1 MVSVLHEFRNKRM
14 EENYMEEKKLKP
26 IQWIYGYCKKHL
38 WTVSLLAGF
47 SALIAGSFILLAL
60 VSSRIL
66 DIASGNSEGS
76 FLFYT
81 GMLAVIIAF
90 QAVLN
95 ILSSNLK
102 VRVSGKLEMQF
113 KQAIFSS
120 ILKKSYLEV
129 AKLHSGEIINRLTSD
144 IDILVNGIV
153 GIFPQMISLGTK
165 LIVGLLVLFRIDF
178 SFTFLILTIGML
190 MCVGSRIYSRKFRYL
205 HKEVQETSGVVRSF
219 LQECIE
225 NLIVIKSFSNES
237 WIGEQLSAHQQ
248 KNYQKKIKRNTISN
262 LANTTMYVMFTAG
275 YYAALVWGA
284 VQISRGILTFGT
296 LTAFLQII
304 GQIRAPF
311 RNVSG
316 LIPQYYSMLASAERL
331 MELEE
336 LSDELRQNEISHPHS
351 FYEKMQAIVFENV
364 SFSYEDGAIL
374 KDFSVRIEKG
384 SLNAVVGTSGKG
396 KSTMMKLLLGL
407 ISCDKGKIY
416 FENQEEKVLL
426 DAGSRNLFAYVPQ
439 GNFILSGTICEN
451 ITFSNQKATEADIIS
466 AAKTACIWEYIKE
479 LPKGLDTI
487 LKERGSG
494 LSEGQI
500 QRLAIARAILSDAP
514 ILLLDECTSALDEET
529 ERKVLKNLKKL
540 HTKTILCISHK
551 AAAIHCCDTQI
562 SL

>member
-47 SALIAGSFILLAL
+47 SALIAGSFILLVL

-311 RNVSG
+311 RNISG

>member
-1 MVSVLHEFRNKRM
+1 
-14 EENYMEEKKLKP
+14 
-26 IQWIYGYCKKHL
+26 
-38 WTVSLLAGF
+38 
-47 SALIAGSFILLAL
+47 
-60 VSSRIL
+60 
-66 DIASGNSEGS
+66 
-76 FLFYT
+76 
-81 GMLAVIIAF
+81 
-90 QAVLN
+90 
-95 ILSSNLK
+95 
-102 VRVSGKLEMQF
+102 
-113 KQAIFSS
+113 
-120 ILKKSYLEV
+120 
-129 AKLHSGEIINRLTSD
+129 
-144 IDILVNGIV
+144 
-153 GIFPQMISLGTK
+153 MISLGTK

-311 RNVSG
+311 RNISG

>member
-1 MVSVLHEFRNKRM
+1 M

>member
-90 QAVLN
+90 QAALN

-311 RNVSG
+311 RNISG

>member
-1 MVSVLHEFRNKRM
+1 M

-311 RNVSG
+311 RNISG

-351 FYEKMQAIVFENV
+351 FYEEMQAIVFENV

>member
-1 MVSVLHEFRNKRM
+1 M
-14 EENYMEEKKLKP
+14 EENYMKEKKLKP
-26 IQWIYGYCKKHL
+26 IQWIYGYCKRHL
-38 WTVSLLAGF
+38 WAVSLLAGF

-81 GMLAVIIAF
+81 GILIVIIAF

-95 ILSSNLK
+95 IFSSNLK

-113 KQAIFSS
+113 KQVIFCS

-237 WIGEQLSAHQQ
+237 WIGEQLNAHQQ
-248 KNYQKKIKRNTISN
+248 KNYQKKVKRNTISN

-311 RNVSG
+311 RNISG

-336 LSDELRQNEISHPHS
+336 LTDELRQNEISHPHS

-374 KDFSVRIEKG
+374 KDFSVRIEKN
-384 SLNAVVGTSGKG
+384 SLSAVVGTSGKG

-426 DAGSRNLFAYVPQ
+426 DAGSRNLLDYVPQ
-439 GNFILSGTICEN
+439 GNFILSGTIREN

-479 LPKGLDTI
+479 LPKGLDTV
-487 LKERGSG
+487 LKERGAG

-551 AAAIHCCDTQI
+551 AAAIHCCDTRI